1 MAGYT
6 KSTKNTKNTN
16 DAGSHDVIVIGA
28 GHNGLVTAGYL
39 AKAGRRVLVL
49 ERRDRVGGA
58 AVTEEVFPGFRFSTC
73 ADGSGY
79 LCEEVRRDLKPD
91 VTTLAVDP
99 IVFAPQPDGSSLSI
113 WRDSQRTAAEI
124 AQFSKLDAERYPA
137 FVELMEKIAGVIGG
151 LARVEPPALP
161 NVTLR
166 DILGMRPLAGPV
178 RALGRKH
185 INDLLRVLP
194 MPVADLLDEWFE
206 SDVVKGAI
214 AANGV
219 RDITWGPKEA
229 GTAYSLLYNW
239 SLSDSG
245 LLRSAGVVKG
255 GIGAISDALAAAA
268 RGFGAEIRTGA
279 RATDI
284 VTEEGRAVGVKLA
297 GGEVLRASTIVSN
310 ADPRT
315 TFLELLD
322 PYTLGAKFVRHVRNI
337 KYRGSA
343 ARVLLALSD
352 VPEFS
357 ALASRGGGDDDP
369 AKLLQSPI
377 QIAPTLNYI
386 QRAYDHVKYGE
397 HSTRPYLDIM
407 LPTLLDPSLAPAGQ
421 HVMSITAKYAPY
433 KLRDGDWDTRREAF
447 GDIVID
453 TLAEYA
459 PNIRDLILHRRV
471 LTPPDL
477 EAAYGLPEGNPSH
490 GEMTLDQFFHMRPI
504 PGHARYRT
512 PIDGLYLCGA
522 GCHPGGGVTGIPGH
536 NAARAILAD

>member
-1 MAGYT
+1 MANY
-6 KSTKNTKNTN
+6 
-16 DAGSHDVIVIGA
+16 DVIIIGA

-58 AVTEEVFPGFRFSTC
+58 AVTEEVFPGFRFSSC

-79 LCEEVRRDLKPD
+79 LCKEVHRDLKPD
-91 VTTLAVDP
+91 VEIVPLDP
-99 IVFAPQPDGSSLSI
+99 VVVSPQPDGSCLSI
-113 WRDSQRTAAEI
+113 WRDTAKTAAEI
-124 AQFSKLDAERYPA
+124 ARFSRTDAERYPA
-137 FVELMEKIAGVIGG
+137 FVELVGKIAAVVGG

-161 NVTLR
+161 NVSLR
-166 DILGMRPLAGPV
+166 DLLHLRPLAGPV

-185 INDLLRVLP
+185 VNDLLRVLP

-219 RDITWGPKEA
+219 RDLTWGPKEA
-229 GTAYSLLYNW
+229 GTAYTLLYNW
-239 SLSDSG
+239 SLSDTG
-245 LLRSAGVVKG
+245 LFRSAGVVKG
-255 GIGAISDALAAAA
+255 GMGALSEALANSA
-268 RGFGAEIRTGA
+268 RSLGAEIRTDA
-279 RATDI
+279 VVESIA
-284 VTEEGRAVGVKLA
+284 TEEGRAVGVKIA
-297 GGEVLRASTIVSN
+297 GEATLRAPVIVSN
-310 ADPRT
+310 AAPRT

-343 ARVLLALSD
+343 ARVLLALSEA
-352 VPEFS
+352 PEFP
-357 ALASRGGGDDDP
+357 ALAAGESESGGGSGGGGGGGDP
-369 AKLLQSPI
+369 SRLLQSPI
-377 QIAPTLNYI
+377 QIAPTLNYV
-386 QRAYDHVKYGE
+386 QRAYDCVKYGE
-397 HSTRPYLDIM
+397 FSPHPYLDVMI
-407 LPTLLDPSLAPAGQ
+407 PSLLDPSLAPPGQ
-421 HVMSITAKYAPY
+421 HVVSITAKYAPY
-433 KLRDGDWDTRREAF
+433 RLRDGDWESRREAF
-447 GDIVID
+447 GDVVID

-459 PNIRDLILHRRV
+459 PKIRNAILHRQV

-504 PGHARYRT
+504 PGYARYRT
-512 PIDGLYLCGA
+512 PIGGLYLCGA

>member
-1 MAGYT
+1 MADY
-6 KSTKNTKNTN
+6 
-16 DAGSHDVIVIGA
+16 DVIIIGA

-49 ERRDRVGGA
+49 ERRDQVGGA
-58 AVTEEVFPGFRFSTC
+58 AVTEEVFPGFRFSSC

-91 VTTLAVDP
+91 VEILTVDP
-99 IVFAPQPDGSSLSI
+99 VAFAPQPDGSRLAI
-113 WRDSQRTAAEI
+113 WRDPAKTAAEI
-124 AQFSKLDAERYPA
+124 AQFSSADAERYPA
-137 FVELMEKIAGVIGG
+137 FVELLGKIAAVVGG
-151 LARVEPPALP
+151 LARVAPPDVP
-161 NVTLR
+161 DVSLR
-166 DILGMRPLAGPV
+166 DVLSLRPLAGPV

-185 INDLLRVLP
+185 VNDLLRVLP

-229 GTAYSLLYNW
+229 GTAYTLLYNW
-239 SLSDSG
+239 ALSGNG
-245 LLRSAGVVKG
+245 LFRSAGVIKG
-255 GIGAISDALAAAA
+255 GIGALTQALATSA
-268 RGFGAEIRTGA
+268 RSFGAEIRTGA
-279 RATDI
+279 VVESI
-284 VTEEGRAVGVKLA
+284 ETEEGRAVGVKLA
-297 GGEVLRASTIVSN
+297 GETTLRAPVIVSN

-322 PYTLGAKFVRHVRNI
+322 PYTLGAKLVRHVRNI

-343 ARVLLALSD
+343 ARVLLALSEL
-352 VPEFS
+352 PEFT
-357 ALASRGGGDDDP
+357 ALASDGSGAGAEDSTR
-369 AKLLQSPI
+369 LLQSPI
-377 QIAPTLNYI
+377 QIAPTLDYL
-386 QRAYDHVKYGE
+386 QRAYDCTKYGE
-397 HSTRPYLDIM
+397 FSTQPYLDVMI
-407 LPTLLDPSLAPAGQ
+407 PTLLDPSLAPAGQ

-433 KLRDGDWDTRREAF
+433 QLRDGDWDAQRETF
-447 GDIVID
+447 GDVVID

-459 PNIRDLILHRRV
+459 PKVRDAILHRRV

-504 PGHARYRT
+504 PGYARYRS

-522 GCHPGGGVTGIPGH
+522 GCHPGGGVTGIPGY
-536 NAARAILAD
+536 NAARAILSD

>member
-1 MAGYT
+1 MADY
-6 KSTKNTKNTN
+6 
-16 DAGSHDVIVIGA
+16 DVIIIGA

-79 LCEEVRRDLKPD
+79 LCKEVRRDLKPD
-91 VTTLAVDP
+91 VEIFAVDP
-99 IVFAPQPDGSSLSI
+99 VAVSPQPDGSRLCF
-113 WRDSQRTAAEI
+113 WRDTAKTAAEI
-124 AQFSKLDAERYPA
+124 ARFSRNDAERYPE
-137 FVELMEKIAGVIGG
+137 FVELVGKIAAVVGG

-161 NVTLR
+161 NVGLR
-166 DILGMRPLAGPV
+166 DLLHLRPLAGPV

-185 INDLLRVLP
+185 VNDLLRVLP

-219 RDITWGPKEA
+219 RDLTWGPKEA
-229 GTAYSLLYNW
+229 GTAYTLLYNW
-239 SLSDSG
+239 ALSDTG
-245 LLRSAGVVKG
+245 LFRSAGVVKG
-255 GIGAISDALAAAA
+255 GIGALSEALANSA
-268 RGFGAEIRTGA
+268 RSLGAEIRTDAAVEGIA
-279 RATDI
+279 
-284 VTEEGRAVGVKLA
+284 TEEGRAVGVNLA
-297 GGEVLRASTIVSN
+297 GGTTLRAPVIVSN

-322 PYTLGAKFVRHVRNI
+322 PYNLEAKLVRHVRNI

-343 ARVLLALSD
+343 ARVLLALSE
-352 VPEFS
+352 VPEFG
-357 ALASRGGGDDDP
+357 ALAGSDSGGAGDDP
-369 AKLLQSPI
+369 RELLQSPI
-377 QIAPTLNYI
+377 QIAPTLNYV
-386 QRAYDHVKYGE
+386 QRAYDCVKYGE
-397 HSTRPYLDIM
+397 FSPQPYLDVMI
-407 LPTLLDPSLAPAGQ
+407 PSLLDPSLAPPGQ
-421 HVMSITAKYAPY
+421 HILSITAKYAPY
-433 KLRDGDWDTRREAF
+433 QLRDGDWESQREAF
-447 GDIVID
+447 GDVVID
-453 TLAEYA
+453 TLSEYA
-459 PNIRDLILHRRV
+459 PRIREAILHRRV

-504 PGHARYRT
+504 PGSARYRT
-512 PIDGLYLCGA
+512 PIGGLYLCGA

-536 NAARAILAD
+536 NAARAILSD